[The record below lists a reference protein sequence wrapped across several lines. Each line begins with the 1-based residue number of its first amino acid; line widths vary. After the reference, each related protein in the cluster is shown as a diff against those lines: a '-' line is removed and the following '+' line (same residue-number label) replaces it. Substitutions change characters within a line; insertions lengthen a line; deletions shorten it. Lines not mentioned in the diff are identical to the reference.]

1 MTIKHPNIF
10 IDLSRIDGNAFSILG
25 AVTREMRRQ
34 GLSTDEI
41 EAYREEATSGDY
53 DHLLATTMEWVNV
66 DYIDDE
72 EDPYDDFDD
81 EDYDDLDEEEEN
93 RYN

>member
-72 EDPYDDFDD
+72 EDPYDDFDA
-81 EDYDDLDEEEEN
+81 EDYDGLDEEEGN
-93 RYN
+93 R